1 MPDLN
6 KVISGLEHCRK
17 YGALGGNDCSGH
29 YMLTD
34 EFDITRLEEH
44 RHDCPYGKCKTGCV
58 VTLVEDA
65 VELLKKHNRPDCEHA
80 EHDGAGC
87 LGYSGCSQDDEPID
101 ACKNCDRY
109 TGNIVREW

>member
-1 MPDLN
+1 MTDIN
-6 KVISGLEHCRK
+6 KVIAGLEHCRK
-17 YGALGGNDCSGH
+17 YGSLGGNDCFGH
-29 YMLTD
+29 YEFTD
-34 EFDITRLEEH
+34 NMRTGEH

-58 VTLVEDA
+58 VTLVGDA
-65 VELLKKHNRPDCEHA
+65 VALLKKHNRPDCEHA